1 MKLCIHRGTHQI
13 GGIATEISTAST
25 RILIDMGDE
34 LSLDPNF
41 VSAPLNIPGVTDAN
55 GRCDAVLF
63 THYHGDHTGQMLRI
77 RPEIPLYAGALAKD
91 IMRLSSAH
99 SWKKDEALC
108 KRIETIRT
116 FSAGVPF
123 LIGDIQITPF
133 SIDHSAADSYL
144 FIIEADGKRLLYTGD
159 FRLHGV
165 RGKTMDKILDR
176 RIGKVDVVVTEG
188 TTVSRSEHEVV
199 TEWDL
204 QKRVKAYLRQYKYVF
219 VLCATTNL
227 DRIFAL
233 ARAVPR
239 GKYCI
244 CDDYQRTLVETV
256 SKHWNGISSFY
267 EMPKLLSFKYHPP
280 ARFAEL
286 GGLMFVRANSKF
298 EAIIR
303 QYDPAQSILLYSMW
317 DGYRTKPDSNIPE
330 FLSLTGTW
338 AELHTSGHASPDDLR
353 HVIEKAAPEIV
364 IPMHTDAPQKMQT
377 LCQNRTVILLNFL
390 RRLDTDGAANTGRA
404 APNYIPDHPCFI
416 GSTGSCRRR
425 ACDRSGTLYHPESEA
440 ALRRFAG

>member
-13 GGIATEISTAST
+13 GGIAAEIATETT

-34 LSLDPNF
+34 LSLDPGF
-41 VSAPLNIPGVTDAN
+41 VSAPLHIPGVTDAN

-77 RPEIPLYAGALAKD
+77 RPDIPLYAGALAKD

-99 SWKKDEALC
+99 SWKKDEVLC

-116 FSAGVPF
+116 FSAGMPF

-133 SIDHSAADSYL
+133 GIDHSAVDSYL
-144 FIIEADGKRLLYTGD
+144 FLIEADGKCILYTGD

-176 RIGKVDVVVTEG
+176 RIGKVDAIITEG
-188 TTVSRSEHEVV
+188 TTVSRTDGKTV
-199 TEWDL
+199 TEWEL
-204 QKRVKAYLRQYKYVF
+204 QARVRNYLQQYKYVF

-244 CDDYQRTLVETV
+244 CDDYQKMLVETV
-256 SKHWNGISSFY
+256 SKHWSGISSFY

-286 GGLMFVRANSKF
+286 GGLMFFRANSKF
-298 EAIIR
+298 GAIIC

-317 DGYRTKPDSNIPE
+317 DGYRTKPGSTIPD
-330 FLSLTGTW
+330 FLALTDTW
-338 AELHTSGHASPDDLR
+338 ETLHTSGHASPEDLR
-353 HVIEKAAPEIV
+353 HVIEKADPQLV
-364 IPMHTDAPQKMQT
+364 IPMHTDAPQKMQA
-377 LCQNRTVILLNFL
+377 LCPDRTVVLLKDEEEL
-390 RRLDTDGAANTGRA
+390 SL
-404 APNYIPDHPCFI
+404 
-416 GSTGSCRRR
+416 
-425 ACDRSGTLYHPESEA
+425 
-440 ALRRFAG
+440 

>member
-13 GGIATEISTAST
+13 GGIAAEIATETT

-34 LSLDPNF
+34 LSLDPGF
-41 VSAPLNIPGVTDAN
+41 VSAPLHIPGVTDAN

-77 RPEIPLYAGALAKD
+77 RPDIPLYAGALAKD

-99 SWKKDEALC
+99 SWKKDEVLC

-116 FSAGVPF
+116 FSAGMPF

-133 SIDHSAADSYL
+133 GIDHSAVDSYL
-144 FIIEADGKRLLYTGD
+144 FLIEADGKCILYTGD

-176 RIGKVDVVVTEG
+176 RIGKVDAIITEG
-188 TTVSRSEHEVV
+188 TTVSRTDGKTV
-199 TEWDL
+199 TEWEL
-204 QKRVKAYLRQYKYVF
+204 QARVRNYLQQYKYVF

-244 CDDYQRTLVETV
+244 CDDYQKMLVETV
-256 SKHWNGISSFY
+256 SKHWSGISSFY
-267 EMPKLLSFKYHPP
+267 EMPKLLSFKHHPP

-298 EAIIR
+298 GAIIC

-317 DGYRTKPDSNIPE
+317 DGYRTKPGSTIPD
-330 FLSLTGTW
+330 FLALTDTW
-338 AELHTSGHASPDDLR
+338 ETLHTSGHASPEDLR
-353 HVIEKAAPEIV
+353 HVIEKADPQLV
-364 IPMHTDAPQKMQT
+364 IPMHTDAPQKMQA
-377 LCQNRTVILLNFL
+377 LCPDRTVVLPKDEEELSL
-390 RRLDTDGAANTGRA
+390 
-404 APNYIPDHPCFI
+404 
-416 GSTGSCRRR
+416 
-425 ACDRSGTLYHPESEA
+425 
-440 ALRRFAG
+440 

>member
-13 GGIATEISTAST
+13 GGIAAEISTAST

-41 VSAPLNIPGVTDAN
+41 VSSPLNIPGVTDGN
-55 GRCDAVLF
+55 GHCDAVLF

-77 RPEIPLYAGALAKD
+77 RPEIPIYAGALAKD
-91 IMRLSSAH
+91 IMRLSAERGGQ
-99 SWKKDEALC
+99 KNEALC
-108 KRIETIRT
+108 RRIETIQT
-116 FSAGVPF
+116 FSPGKPF

-133 SIDHSAADSYL
+133 CIDHSACDSYMFL
-144 FIIEADGKRLLYTGD
+144 IESDGKRILYTGD

-176 RIGKVDVVVTEG
+176 RIGKVDAIITEG
-188 TTVSRSEHEVV
+188 TTVSRTDGKTV
-199 TEWDL
+199 TEWEL
-204 QKRVKAYLRQYKYVF
+204 QARVRNYLQQYKYVF

-244 CDDYQRTLVETV
+244 CDDYQKMLVETV
-256 SKHWNGISSFY
+256 SKHWSGISPFY
-267 EMPKLLSFKYHPP
+267 EMPKLLSFKHHPP

-298 EAIIR
+298 GAIIC

-317 DGYRTKPDSNIPE
+317 DGYRTKPGSTIPD
-330 FLSLTGTW
+330 FLALTDTW
-338 AELHTSGHASPDDLR
+338 KTLHTSGHASPEDLC
-353 HVIEKAAPEIV
+353 HVIEKADPQLV
-364 IPMHTDAPQKMQT
+364 IPMHTDAPQKMQA
-377 LCQNRTVILLNFL
+377 LCPDRTVVLLKDEEEL
-390 RRLDTDGAANTGRA
+390 SL
-404 APNYIPDHPCFI
+404 
-416 GSTGSCRRR
+416 
-425 ACDRSGTLYHPESEA
+425 
-440 ALRRFAG
+440 

>member
-13 GGIATEISTAST
+13 GGIAAEIATETT

-34 LSLDPNF
+34 LSLDPGF
-41 VSAPLNIPGVTDAN
+41 VSAPLHIPGVTDAN

-77 RPEIPLYAGALAKD
+77 RPDIPLYAGALAKD

-99 SWKKDEALC
+99 SWKKDEVLC

-116 FSAGVPF
+116 FSAGIPF

-133 SIDHSAADSYL
+133 GIDHSAVDSYL
-144 FIIEADGKRLLYTGD
+144 FLIEADGKCILYTGD

-176 RIGKVDVVVTEG
+176 RIGKVDAIITEG
-188 TTVSRSEHEVV
+188 TTVSRTDGKTV
-199 TEWDL
+199 TEWEL
-204 QKRVKAYLRQYKYVF
+204 QARVRNYLQQYKYVF

-244 CDDYQRTLVETV
+244 CDDYQKMLVETV
-256 SKHWNGISSFY
+256 SKHWSGISSFY

-298 EAIIR
+298 GAIIC

-317 DGYRTKPDSNIPE
+317 DGYRTKPGSTIPD
-330 FLSLTGTW
+330 FLALTDTW
-338 AELHTSGHASPDDLR
+338 ETLHTSGHASPEDLR
-353 HVIEKAAPEIV
+353 HVIEKADPQLV
-364 IPMHTDAPQKMQT
+364 IPMHTDAPQKMQA
-377 LCQNRTVILLNFL
+377 LCPDRTVVLLKDEEEL
-390 RRLDTDGAANTGRA
+390 SL
-404 APNYIPDHPCFI
+404 
-416 GSTGSCRRR
+416 
-425 ACDRSGTLYHPESEA
+425 
-440 ALRRFAG
+440 

>member
-13 GGIATEISTAST
+13 GGIAAEIATETT

-34 LSLDPNF
+34 LSLDPGF
-41 VSAPLNIPGVTDAN
+41 VSAPLHIPGVTDAN

-77 RPEIPLYAGALAKD
+77 RPDIPLYAGALAKD

-99 SWKKDEALC
+99 SWKKDEVLC

-116 FSAGVPF
+116 FSAGMPF

-133 SIDHSAADSYL
+133 GIDHSAVDSYL
-144 FIIEADGKRLLYTGD
+144 FLIEADGKCILYTGD

-176 RIGKVDVVVTEG
+176 RLGKVDTIITEG
-188 TTVSRSEHEVV
+188 TTVSRTDGKTV
-199 TEWDL
+199 TEWEL
-204 QKRVKAYLRQYKYVF
+204 QARVRNYLQQYKYVF

-244 CDDYQRTLVETV
+244 CDDYQKMLVETV
-256 SKHWNGISSFY
+256 SKHWSGISSFY
-267 EMPKLLSFKYHPP
+267 EMPKLLSFKHHPP

-298 EAIIR
+298 GAIIC

-317 DGYRTKPDSNIPE
+317 DGYRTKPGSTIPD
-330 FLSLTGTW
+330 FLALTDTW
-338 AELHTSGHASPDDLR
+338 ETLHTSGHASPEDLR
-353 HVIEKAAPEIV
+353 HVIEKADPQLV
-364 IPMHTDAPQKMQT
+364 IPMHTDAPQKMQA
-377 LCQNRTVILLNFL
+377 LCPDRTVVLLKDEEEL
-390 RRLDTDGAANTGRA
+390 SL
-404 APNYIPDHPCFI
+404 
-416 GSTGSCRRR
+416 
-425 ACDRSGTLYHPESEA
+425 
-440 ALRRFAG
+440 

>member
-13 GGIATEISTAST
+13 GGIAAEIATETT

-34 LSLDPNF
+34 LSLDPGF
-41 VSAPLNIPGVTDAN
+41 VSAPLHIPGVTDAN

-77 RPEIPLYAGALAKD
+77 RPDIPLYAGALAKD

-99 SWKKDEALC
+99 SWKKDEVLC

-116 FSAGVPF
+116 FSAGMPF

-133 SIDHSAADSYL
+133 GIDHSAVDSYL
-144 FIIEADGKRLLYTGD
+144 FLIEADGKCILYTGD

-176 RIGKVDVVVTEG
+176 RIGKVDAIITEG
-188 TTVSRSEHEVV
+188 TTVSRTDGKTV
-199 TEWDL
+199 TEWELHARVRTYL
-204 QKRVKAYLRQYKYVF
+204 QQYKYVF

-244 CDDYQRTLVETV
+244 CDDYQKMLVETV
-256 SKHWNGISSFY
+256 SKHWSGISSFY
-267 EMPKLLSFKYHPP
+267 EMPKLLSFKHHPP

-298 EAIIR
+298 GAIIC

-317 DGYRTKPDSNIPE
+317 DGYRTKPGSTIPD
-330 FLSLTGTW
+330 FLALTDTW
-338 AELHTSGHASPDDLR
+338 ETLHTSGHASPEDLR
-353 HVIEKAAPEIV
+353 HVIEKADPQLV
-364 IPMHTDAPQKMQT
+364 IPIHTDAPQKMQA
-377 LCQNRTVILLNFL
+377 LCPDRTVVLLKDEEEL
-390 RRLDTDGAANTGRA
+390 SL
-404 APNYIPDHPCFI
+404 
-416 GSTGSCRRR
+416 
-425 ACDRSGTLYHPESEA
+425 
-440 ALRRFAG
+440 

>member
-13 GGIATEISTAST
+13 GGIAAEIATETT

-34 LSLDPNF
+34 LSLDPGF
-41 VSAPLNIPGVTDAN
+41 VSAPLHIPGVTDAN

-77 RPEIPLYAGALAKD
+77 RPDIPLYAGALAKD

-99 SWKKDEALC
+99 SWKKDKVLC
-108 KRIETIRT
+108 RRIETIRT
-116 FSAGVPF
+116 FYAGMPF

-133 SIDHSAADSYL
+133 GIDHSAVDSYL
-144 FIIEADGKRLLYTGD
+144 FLIEADGKCILYTGE

-176 RIGKVDVVVTEG
+176 RIGKVDAIITEG
-188 TTVSRSEHEVV
+188 TTVSRTDGKTV
-199 TEWDL
+199 TEWEL
-204 QKRVKAYLRQYKYVF
+204 QSRVRNYLQQYKYVF

-244 CDDYQRTLVETV
+244 CDDYQKMLVETV
-256 SKHWNGISSFY
+256 SKHWSGISSFY
-267 EMPKLLSFKYHPP
+267 EMPKLLSFKHHPP

-298 EAIIR
+298 GAIIC

-317 DGYRTKPDSNIPE
+317 DGYRTKPGSTIPD
-330 FLSLTGTW
+330 FLALTDTW
-338 AELHTSGHASPDDLR
+338 ETLHTSGHASPEDLR
-353 HVIEKAAPEIV
+353 HVIEKADPQLV
-364 IPMHTDAPQKMQT
+364 IPMHTDAPQKMQA
-377 LCQNRTVILLNFL
+377 LCPDRTVVLLKDEEEL
-390 RRLDTDGAANTGRA
+390 SL
-404 APNYIPDHPCFI
+404 
-416 GSTGSCRRR
+416 
-425 ACDRSGTLYHPESEA
+425 
-440 ALRRFAG
+440 

>member
-13 GGIATEISTAST
+13 GGIAAEIATETT

-34 LSLDPNF
+34 LSLDPGF
-41 VSAPLNIPGVTDAN
+41 VSAPLHIPGVTDAN

-77 RPEIPLYAGALAKD
+77 RPDIPLYAGALAKD

-99 SWKKDEALC
+99 SWKKDEVLC

-116 FSAGVPF
+116 FSAGMPF

-133 SIDHSAADSYL
+133 GIDHSAVDSYL
-144 FIIEADGKRLLYTGD
+144 FLIEADGKCILYTGD

-176 RIGKVDVVVTEG
+176 RIGKVDAIITEG
-188 TTVSRSEHEVV
+188 TTVSRTDGKTV
-199 TEWDL
+199 TEWEL
-204 QKRVKAYLRQYKYVF
+204 QAWVRNYLQQYKYVF

-244 CDDYQRTLVETV
+244 CDDYQKMLVETV
-256 SKHWNGISSFY
+256 SKHWSGISSFY
-267 EMPKLLSFKYHPP
+267 EMPKLLSFKHHPP

-298 EAIIR
+298 GAIIC

-317 DGYRTKPDSNIPE
+317 DGYRTKPGSTIPD
-330 FLSLTGTW
+330 FLALTDTW
-338 AELHTSGHASPDDLR
+338 ETLHTSGHASPEDLR
-353 HVIEKAAPEIV
+353 HVIEKADPQLV
-364 IPMHTDAPQKMQT
+364 IPMHTDAPQKMQA
-377 LCQNRTVILLNFL
+377 LCPDRTVVLLKDEEEL
-390 RRLDTDGAANTGRA
+390 SL
-404 APNYIPDHPCFI
+404 
-416 GSTGSCRRR
+416 
-425 ACDRSGTLYHPESEA
+425 
-440 ALRRFAG
+440 

>member
-13 GGIATEISTAST
+13 GGIAAEISTAST

-41 VSAPLNIPGVTDAN
+41 VSAPLNIPGVTDGN
-55 GRCDAVLF
+55 GHCDAVLF

-77 RPEIPLYAGALAKD
+77 RPDIPLYAGALAKD

-99 SWKKDEALC
+99 SWKKDEVLC

-116 FSAGVPF
+116 FSAGMPF

-133 SIDHSAADSYL
+133 GIDHSAADSYL
-144 FIIEADGKRLLYTGD
+144 FLIEADGKRILYTGD

-176 RIGKVDVVVTEG
+176 RIGKVDAIITEG
-188 TTVSRSEHEVV
+188 TTVSRTDGKTV
-199 TEWDL
+199 TEWEL
-204 QKRVKAYLRQYKYVF
+204 QARVRNYLQQYKYVF

-244 CDDYQRTLVETV
+244 CDEYQKKLVKVV
-256 SKHWNGISSFY
+256 SDRWSSLSTFY
-267 EMPKLLSFKYHPP
+267 EMPKLNTPGPGILQGFQE
-280 ARFAEL
+280 R
-286 GGLMFVRANSKF
+286 GGLMFVRVNRQF
-298 EAIIR
+298 EHIIR
-303 QYDPAQSILLYSMW
+303 QFDPQQSILLYSMW
-317 DGYRTKPDSNIPE
+317 DGYRTKPGSNIPE

-353 HVIEKAAPEIV
+353 HVIEKADPQLV
-364 IPMHTDAPQKMQT
+364 IPMHTDAPQKMQA
-377 LCQNRTVILLNFL
+377 LCPDRTVVLLKDEEEL
-390 RRLDTDGAANTGRA
+390 SL
-404 APNYIPDHPCFI
+404 
-416 GSTGSCRRR
+416 
-425 ACDRSGTLYHPESEA
+425 
-440 ALRRFAG
+440 

>member
-13 GGIATEISTAST
+13 GGIAAEISTAST

-41 VSAPLNIPGVTDAN
+41 VSAPLHIPGVTDAN

-63 THYHGDHTGQMLRI
+63 THYHGDHKGQMLRI

-133 SIDHSAADSYL
+133 CIDHSACDSYL
-144 FIIEADGKRLLYTGD
+144 FLIEADGKRLLYTGD

-176 RIGKVDVVVTEG
+176 RIGKVDAIITEG
-188 TTVSRSEHEVV
+188 TTVSRTDGKTV
-199 TEWDL
+199 TEWEL
-204 QKRVKAYLRQYKYVF
+204 QARVRNYLQQYKYVF

-244 CDDYQRTLVETV
+244 CDDYQKTLVETV

-353 HVIEKAAPEIV
+353 HVIEKADPEIV

-377 LCQNRTVILLNFL
+377 LCQNRTVILLK
-390 RRLDTDGAANTGRA
+390 
-404 APNYIPDHPCFI
+404 
-416 GSTGSCRRR
+416 
-425 ACDRSGTLYHPESEA
+425 DREEL
-440 ALRRFAG
+440 LL

>member
-13 GGIATEISTAST
+13 GGIAAEISTAST

-41 VSAPLNIPGVTDAN
+41 VSAPLNIPGVTN
-55 GRCDAVLF
+55 GNGHCDAVLF

-77 RPEIPLYAGALAKD
+77 RPEIPIYAGALAKD
-91 IMRLSSAH
+91 IMRLSAERGGQ
-99 SWKKDEALC
+99 KNEALC
-108 KRIETIRT
+108 RRIETIQA
-116 FSAGVPF
+116 FSPGKPF

-133 SIDHSAADSYL
+133 CIDHSACDSYL
-144 FIIEADGKRLLYTGD
+144 FLIEADGKRLLYTGD

-165 RGKTMDKILDR
+165 RGNVMDKILER
-176 RIGKVDVVVTEG
+176 RVGTVDVVVTEG

-244 CDDYQRTLVETV
+244 CDDYQKTLVETG

-317 DGYRTKPDSNIPE
+317 DGYRTKPDSTIPE

-338 AELHTSGHASPDDLR
+338 AELHTSGHASPEDLR
-353 HVIEKAAPEIV
+353 HVIEKADPEIV

-377 LCQNRTVILLNFL
+377 LCQNRKVILLK
-390 RRLDTDGAANTGRA
+390 
-404 APNYIPDHPCFI
+404 
-416 GSTGSCRRR
+416 
-425 ACDRSGTLYHPESEA
+425 DREEL
-440 ALRRFAG
+440 LL

>member
-13 GGIATEISTAST
+13 GGIAAEISTAST

-41 VSAPLNIPGVTDAN
+41 VSAPLNIPGVTDGN
-55 GRCDAVLF
+55 GHCEAVLF

-91 IMRLSSAH
+91 LMRLSSAH

-144 FIIEADGKRLLYTGD
+144 FLIEADGKRILYTGD

-176 RIGKVDVVVTEG
+176 RIGKVDAIITEG
-188 TTVSRSEHEVV
+188 TTVSRTDGKTV
-199 TEWDL
+199 TEWEL
-204 QKRVKAYLRQYKYVF
+204 QARVRNYLQQYKYVF

-244 CDDYQRTLVETV
+244 CDDYQKTLVETV

-286 GGLMFVRANSKF
+286 GGLMFVRANTKF

-353 HVIEKAAPEIV
+353 HVIEKADPEIV

-377 LCQNRTVILLNFL
+377 LCQNRKVILLK
-390 RRLDTDGAANTGRA
+390 
-404 APNYIPDHPCFI
+404 
-416 GSTGSCRRR
+416 
-425 ACDRSGTLYHPESEA
+425 DREEL
-440 ALRRFAG
+440 LL

>member
-13 GGIATEISTAST
+13 GGIAAEISTAST

-41 VSAPLNIPGVTDAN
+41 VSAPLNIPGVTDGN
-55 GRCDAVLF
+55 GHCEAVLF

-144 FIIEADGKRLLYTGD
+144 FLIEADGKRILYTGD

-176 RIGKVDVVVTEG
+176 RIGKVDAIITEG
-188 TTVSRSEHEVV
+188 TTVSRTDGKTV
-199 TEWDL
+199 TEWEL
-204 QKRVKAYLRQYKYVF
+204 QARVRNYLQQYKYVF

-233 ARAVPR
+233 ACAVPR

-244 CDDYQRTLVETV
+244 CDDYQKTLVETV

-353 HVIEKAAPEIV
+353 HVIEKADPEIV

-377 LCQNRTVILLNFL
+377 LCQNRKVILLK
-390 RRLDTDGAANTGRA
+390 
-404 APNYIPDHPCFI
+404 
-416 GSTGSCRRR
+416 
-425 ACDRSGTLYHPESEA
+425 DREEL
-440 ALRRFAG
+440 LL

>member
-13 GGIATEISTAST
+13 GGIAAEIATETT

-34 LSLDPNF
+34 LFLDSGF
-41 VSAPLNIPGVTDAN
+41 VSAPLHIPGVTDAN

-77 RPEIPLYAGALAKD
+77 RPDIPLYAGALAKD

-99 SWKKDEALC
+99 SWKKDEVLC

-116 FSAGVPF
+116 FSAGMPF

-133 SIDHSAADSYL
+133 SIDHSAVDSYL
-144 FIIEADGKRLLYTGD
+144 FLIEADGKCILYTGD

-176 RIGKVDVVVTEG
+176 RIGKVDAIITEG
-188 TTVSRSEHEVV
+188 TTVSRTDGKTV
-199 TEWDL
+199 TEWEL
-204 QKRVKAYLRQYKYVF
+204 QARVRNYLQQYKYVF

-244 CDDYQRTLVETV
+244 CDDYQKMLVETV
-256 SKHWNGISSFY
+256 SKHWSGISSFY

-298 EAIIR
+298 GAIIC

-317 DGYRTKPDSNIPE
+317 DGYRTKPGSTIPD
-330 FLSLTGTW
+330 FLALTNTW
-338 AELHTSGHASPDDLR
+338 ETLHTSGHASPEDLR
-353 HVIEKAAPEIV
+353 HVIEKADPQLV
-364 IPMHTDAPQKMQT
+364 IPMHTDAPQKMQA
-377 LCQNRTVILLNFL
+377 LCPDRTVVLLKDEEEL
-390 RRLDTDGAANTGRA
+390 SL
-404 APNYIPDHPCFI
+404 
-416 GSTGSCRRR
+416 
-425 ACDRSGTLYHPESEA
+425 
-440 ALRRFAG
+440 

>member
-1 MKLCIHRGTHQI
+1 
-13 GGIATEISTAST
+13 
-25 RILIDMGDE
+25 MGDE

-41 VSAPLNIPGVTDAN
+41 VSAPLHIPGVTDAN

-63 THYHGDHTGQMLRI
+63 THYHGDHTGQMLCI

-133 SIDHSAADSYL
+133 SIDHSATDSYL
-144 FIIEADGKRLLYTGD
+144 FLIEADGKRVLYTGD

-176 RIGKVDVVVTEG
+176 RIGKVDAIITEG
-188 TTVSRSEHEVV
+188 TTVSRTDGKTV
-199 TEWDL
+199 TEWEL
-204 QKRVKAYLRQYKYVF
+204 QARVRNYLQQYKYVF

-244 CDDYQRTLVETV
+244 CDDYQKTLVETV

-338 AELHTSGHASPDDLR
+338 AELHTSGHASPDGLR
-353 HVIEKAAPEIV
+353 HVIEKADPEIV

-377 LCQNRTVILLNFL
+377 LCQNRTVILLK
-390 RRLDTDGAANTGRA
+390 
-404 APNYIPDHPCFI
+404 
-416 GSTGSCRRR
+416 
-425 ACDRSGTLYHPESEA
+425 DREEL
-440 ALRRFAG
+440 LL

>member
-13 GGIATEISTAST
+13 GGIAAEIATETT

-34 LSLDPNF
+34 LSLDPGF
-41 VSAPLNIPGVTDAN
+41 VSAPLHIPGVTDAN

-77 RPEIPLYAGALAKD
+77 RPDIPLYAGALAKD

-99 SWKKDEALC
+99 SWKKDEVLC

-116 FSAGVPF
+116 FSAGMPF

-133 SIDHSAADSYL
+133 GIDHSAVDSYL
-144 FIIEADGKRLLYTGD
+144 FLIEADGKCILYTGD

-176 RIGKVDVVVTEG
+176 RIGKVDAIITEG
-188 TTVSRSEHEVV
+188 TTVSRTDGKTV
-199 TEWDL
+199 TEWEL
-204 QKRVKAYLRQYKYVF
+204 QARVRNYLQQYKYVF

-244 CDDYQRTLVETV
+244 CDDYQKMLVETV
-256 SKHWNGISSFY
+256 SKHWSGISSFY
-267 EMPKLLSFKYHPP
+267 EMPKLLSFKHHPP
-280 ARFAEL
+280 ARFVEL

-298 EAIIR
+298 GAIIC

-317 DGYRTKPDSNIPE
+317 DGYRTKPGSTIPD
-330 FLSLTGTW
+330 FLALTDTW
-338 AELHTSGHASPDDLR
+338 ETLHTSGHASPEDLR
-353 HVIEKAAPEIV
+353 HVIEKADPQLV
-364 IPMHTDAPQKMQT
+364 IPMHTDAPQKMQA
-377 LCQNRTVILLNFL
+377 LCPDRTVVLLKDEEEL
-390 RRLDTDGAANTGRA
+390 SL
-404 APNYIPDHPCFI
+404 
-416 GSTGSCRRR
+416 
-425 ACDRSGTLYHPESEA
+425 
-440 ALRRFAG
+440 

>member
-1 MKLCIHRGTHQI
+1 MKLCIHRGTRQI
-13 GGIATEISTAST
+13 GGIAAEISTAST

-41 VSAPLNIPGVTDAN
+41 VSAPLDIPGVTDAN

-77 RPEIPLYAGALAKD
+77 RPDIPLYAGALAKD

-99 SWKKDEALC
+99 SWKKDEVLC

-116 FSAGVPF
+116 FSAGMPF

-133 SIDHSAADSYL
+133 CIDHSACDSYL
-144 FIIEADGKRLLYTGD
+144 FLIEVDGKRLLYTGD

-176 RIGKVDVVVTEG
+176 RIGKVDAIITEG
-188 TTVSRSEHEVV
+188 TTVSRTDGKTV
-199 TEWDL
+199 TEWEL
-204 QKRVKAYLRQYKYVF
+204 QARVRNYLQQYKYVF

-244 CDDYQRTLVETV
+244 CDDYQKMLVETV
-256 SKHWNGISSFY
+256 SKHWSGISSFY
-267 EMPKLLSFKYHPP
+267 EMPKLLSFKHHPP

-298 EAIIR
+298 GAIIC

-317 DGYRTKPDSNIPE
+317 DGYRTKPDSTIPE

-353 HVIEKAAPEIV
+353 HVIEKADPEIV
-364 IPMHTDAPQKMQT
+364 IPMHTDAPQKMQA
-377 LCQNRTVILLNFL
+377 LCPDRTVVLLKDEEEL
-390 RRLDTDGAANTGRA
+390 SL
-404 APNYIPDHPCFI
+404 
-416 GSTGSCRRR
+416 
-425 ACDRSGTLYHPESEA
+425 
-440 ALRRFAG
+440 

>member
-13 GGIATEISTAST
+13 GGIAAEIATETT

-34 LSLDPNF
+34 LSLDPGF
-41 VSAPLNIPGVTDAN
+41 VSAPLHIPGVTDAN

-77 RPEIPLYAGALAKD
+77 RPDIPLYAGALAKD

-99 SWKKDEALC
+99 SWKKDKVLC
-108 KRIETIRT
+108 RRIETIRT
-116 FSAGVPF
+116 FYAGMPF

-133 SIDHSAADSYL
+133 GIDHSAVDSYL
-144 FIIEADGKRLLYTGD
+144 FLIEADGKCILYTGD

-176 RIGKVDVVVTEG
+176 RIGKVDAIITEG
-188 TTVSRSEHEVV
+188 TTVSRTDGKTV
-199 TEWDL
+199 TEWEL
-204 QKRVKAYLRQYKYVF
+204 QSRVRNYLQQYKYVF

-244 CDDYQRTLVETV
+244 CDDYQKMLVETV
-256 SKHWNGISSFY
+256 SKHWSGISSFY
-267 EMPKLLSFKYHPP
+267 EMPKLLSFKHHPP

-298 EAIIR
+298 GAIIC

-317 DGYRTKPDSNIPE
+317 DGYRTKPGSTIPD
-330 FLSLTGTW
+330 FLALTDTW
-338 AELHTSGHASPDDLR
+338 ETLHTSGHASPEDLR
-353 HVIEKAAPEIV
+353 HVIEKADPQLV
-364 IPMHTDAPQKMQT
+364 IPMHTDAPQKMQA
-377 LCQNRTVILLNFL
+377 LCPDRTVVLLKDEEEL
-390 RRLDTDGAANTGRA
+390 SL
-404 APNYIPDHPCFI
+404 
-416 GSTGSCRRR
+416 
-425 ACDRSGTLYHPESEA
+425 
-440 ALRRFAG
+440 

>member
-13 GGIATEISTAST
+13 GGIAAEISTAST

-41 VSAPLNIPGVTDAN
+41 VSAPLNIPGVTDGN
-55 GRCDAVLF
+55 GHCDAVLF

-77 RPEIPLYAGALAKD
+77 RPEIPIYAGALAKD
-91 IMRLSSAH
+91 IMRLSAERGGQ
-99 SWKKDEALC
+99 KNEALC
-108 KRIETIRT
+108 RRIETIQT
-116 FSAGVPF
+116 FSPGKPF

-133 SIDHSAADSYL
+133 CIDHSACDSYL
-144 FIIEADGKRLLYTGD
+144 FLIEADGKRVLYTGD

-165 RGKTMDKILDR
+165 RGNVMDKILDR

-219 VLCATTNL
+219 VLCAATNL

-244 CDDYQRTLVETV
+244 CDDYQKTLVETV

-303 QYDPAQSILLYSMW
+303 QYDSAQSILLYSMW
-317 DGYRTKPDSNIPE
+317 DGYRTKPGSTIPD
-330 FLSLTGTW
+330 FLALTGTW

-353 HVIEKAAPEIV
+353 HVIEKADPEIV

-377 LCQNRTVILLNFL
+377 LCQNRKVILLK
-390 RRLDTDGAANTGRA
+390 
-404 APNYIPDHPCFI
+404 
-416 GSTGSCRRR
+416 
-425 ACDRSGTLYHPESEA
+425 DREEL
-440 ALRRFAG
+440 LL

>member
-13 GGIATEISTAST
+13 GGIAAEISTAST

-41 VSAPLNIPGVTDAN
+41 VSAPLNIPGVTDGN
-55 GRCDAVLF
+55 GHCDAVLF

-77 RPEIPLYAGALAKD
+77 RPEIPIYAGALAKD
-91 IMRLSSAH
+91 IMRLSAGRGGQ
-99 SWKKDEALC
+99 KNEALC
-108 KRIETIRT
+108 RRIETIQA
-116 FSAGVPF
+116 FSPGKPF

-133 SIDHSAADSYL
+133 CIDHSACDSYL
-144 FIIEADGKRLLYTGD
+144 FLIEADGKRILYTGD

-188 TTVSRSEHEVV
+188 TTISRSEHEVV

-244 CDDYQRTLVETV
+244 CDDYQKTLVETV

-317 DGYRTKPDSNIPE
+317 DGYRTKPGSTIPD

-353 HVIEKAAPEIV
+353 HVIEKADPEIV

-377 LCQNRTVILLNFL
+377 LCQNRKVILLK
-390 RRLDTDGAANTGRA
+390 
-404 APNYIPDHPCFI
+404 
-416 GSTGSCRRR
+416 
-425 ACDRSGTLYHPESEA
+425 DREEL
-440 ALRRFAG
+440 LL

>member
-13 GGIATEISTAST
+13 GGIAAEIATEKT

-34 LSLDPNF
+34 LSLDLNF
-41 VSAPLNIPGVTDAN
+41 VSAPLHIPGVTDAC

-91 IMRLSSAH
+91 IMRLSNAH

-133 SIDHSAADSYL
+133 GIDHSAADSYL
-144 FIIEADGKRLLYTGD
+144 FLIEADGKRVLYTGD

-165 RGKTMDKILDR
+165 RGKTMDKILDW
-176 RIGKVDVVVTEG
+176 RIGKVDAIITEG
-188 TTVSRSEHEVV
+188 TTVSRTDGKNV
-199 TEWDL
+199 TEWEL
-204 QKRVKAYLRQYKYVF
+204 QARVKNYLQQYKYVF

-244 CDDYQRTLVETV
+244 CDDYQKTLVETV
-256 SKHWNGISSFY
+256 SKHWSGISSFY
-267 EMPKLLSFKYHPP
+267 EMPKLLSFKHHPP

-298 EAIIR
+298 ESIIR
-303 QYDPAQSILLYSMW
+303 QYDPVQSILLYSMW
-317 DGYRTKPDSNIPE
+317 DGYRTKPGSTIPD
-330 FLSLTGTW
+330 FLALTDTW
-338 AELHTSGHASPDDLR
+338 ETLHTSGHASPEDLR
-353 HVIEKAAPEIV
+353 HVIEKADPQLV
-364 IPMHTDAPQKMQT
+364 IPMHTDAPQKMQA
-377 LCQNRTVILLNFL
+377 LCPDRTVVLLK
-390 RRLDTDGAANTGRA
+390 DGEEL
-404 APNYIPDHPCFI
+404 
-416 GSTGSCRRR
+416 S
-425 ACDRSGTLYHPESEA
+425 L
-440 ALRRFAG
+440 

>member
-13 GGIATEISTAST
+13 GGIAAEISTAST

-41 VSAPLNIPGVTDAN
+41 VSAPLNIPGVTDGN
-55 GRCDAVLF
+55 GHCDAVLF

-77 RPEIPLYAGALAKD
+77 RPEIPIYAGALAKD

-133 SIDHSAADSYL
+133 CIDHSACDSYL
-144 FIIEADGKRLLYTGD
+144 FLIEADGKRLLYTGD

-165 RGKTMDKILDR
+165 RGNVMDKILDK

-244 CDDYQRTLVETV
+244 CDDYQKMLVETV

-317 DGYRTKPDSNIPE
+317 DVYRTKPDSNIPE

-353 HVIEKAAPEIV
+353 HVIEKADPEIV

-377 LCQNRTVILLNFL
+377 LCQNRTVILLK
-390 RRLDTDGAANTGRA
+390 
-404 APNYIPDHPCFI
+404 
-416 GSTGSCRRR
+416 
-425 ACDRSGTLYHPESEA
+425 DREEL
-440 ALRRFAG
+440 LL

>member
-13 GGIATEISTAST
+13 GGIAAEIATETT

-34 LSLDPNF
+34 LSLDPGF
-41 VSAPLNIPGVTDAN
+41 VSAPLHIPGVTDAN

-77 RPEIPLYAGALAKD
+77 RPDIPLYAGALAKD

-99 SWKKDEALC
+99 SWKKDEVLC

-116 FSAGVPF
+116 FSAGMPF

-133 SIDHSAADSYL
+133 GIDHSAVDSYL
-144 FIIEADGKRLLYTGD
+144 FLIEADGKRILDTSD

-176 RIGKVDVVVTEG
+176 RIGKVDAIITEG
-188 TTVSRSEHEVV
+188 TTVSRTDGKTV
-199 TEWDL
+199 TEWEL
-204 QKRVKAYLRQYKYVF
+204 QARVRNYLQQYKYVF

-244 CDDYQRTLVETV
+244 CDDYQKMLVETV
-256 SKHWNGISSFY
+256 SKHWSGISSFY
-267 EMPKLLSFKYHPP
+267 EMPKLLSFKHHPP

-298 EAIIR
+298 GAIIC

-317 DGYRTKPDSNIPE
+317 DGYRTKPGSTIPD
-330 FLSLTGTW
+330 FLALTDTW
-338 AELHTSGHASPDDLR
+338 ETLHTSGHASPEDLR
-353 HVIEKAAPEIV
+353 HVIEKADPQLV
-364 IPMHTDAPQKMQT
+364 IPMHTDAPQKMQA
-377 LCQNRTVILLNFL
+377 LCPDRTVVLLKDEEEL
-390 RRLDTDGAANTGRA
+390 SL
-404 APNYIPDHPCFI
+404 
-416 GSTGSCRRR
+416 
-425 ACDRSGTLYHPESEA
+425 
-440 ALRRFAG
+440 

>member
-13 GGIATEISTAST
+13 GGIAAEIATETT

-34 LSLDPNF
+34 LSLDPGF
-41 VSAPLNIPGVTDAN
+41 VSAPLHIPGVTDAN

-77 RPEIPLYAGALAKD
+77 RPDIPLYAGALTKD

-99 SWKKDEALC
+99 SWKKDEVLC

-116 FSAGVPF
+116 FSAGMPF

-133 SIDHSAADSYL
+133 GIDHSAVDSYL
-144 FIIEADGKRLLYTGD
+144 FLIEADGKCILYTGD

-176 RIGKVDVVVTEG
+176 RIEKVDAIITEG
-188 TTVSRSEHEVV
+188 TTVSRTDVKTV
-199 TEWDL
+199 TEWEL
-204 QKRVKAYLRQYKYVF
+204 QARVRNYLQQYKYVF

-244 CDDYQRTLVETV
+244 CDDYQKMLVETV
-256 SKHWNGISSFY
+256 SKHWSGISSFY
-267 EMPKLLSFKYHPP
+267 EMPKLLSFKHHPP

-298 EAIIR
+298 GAIIC

-317 DGYRTKPDSNIPE
+317 DGYRTKPGSTIPD
-330 FLSLTGTW
+330 FLALTDTW
-338 AELHTSGHASPDDLR
+338 ETLHTSGHASPEDLR
-353 HVIEKAAPEIV
+353 HVIEKADPQLV
-364 IPMHTDAPQKMQT
+364 IPMHTDAPQKMQA
-377 LCQNRTVILLNFL
+377 LCPDRTVVLLKDEEEL
-390 RRLDTDGAANTGRA
+390 SL
-404 APNYIPDHPCFI
+404 
-416 GSTGSCRRR
+416 
-425 ACDRSGTLYHPESEA
+425 
-440 ALRRFAG
+440 

>member
-13 GGIATEISTAST
+13 GGIAAEISTAST

-41 VSAPLNIPGVTDAN
+41 VSAPLNIPGVTDGN
-55 GRCDAVLF
+55 GHCDAVLF

-77 RPEIPLYAGALAKD
+77 RPEIPIYAGALAKD
-91 IMRLSSAH
+91 IMRLSAERGGQ
-99 SWKKDEALC
+99 KNEALC
-108 KRIETIRT
+108 RRIETIQA
-116 FSAGVPF
+116 FSPGKPF

-133 SIDHSAADSYL
+133 CIDHSACDSYL
-144 FIIEADGKRLLYTGD
+144 FLIEADGKRLLYTGD

-165 RGKTMDKILDR
+165 RGNVMDKILER

-219 VLCATTNL
+219 VLCAATNL

-244 CDDYQRTLVETV
+244 CDEYQETLVETV

-317 DGYRTKPDSNIPE
+317 DGYRTKPDSTIPE

-353 HVIEKAAPEIV
+353 HVIEKADPEIV

-377 LCQNRTVILLNFL
+377 LCQNRKVILLK
-390 RRLDTDGAANTGRA
+390 
-404 APNYIPDHPCFI
+404 
-416 GSTGSCRRR
+416 
-425 ACDRSGTLYHPESEA
+425 DREEL
-440 ALRRFAG
+440 LL